1 MNLCLK
7 NTLHG
12 CHCGPNKSLLLHG
25 EAVISKHL
33 KIDEEAQTEN
43 NFCCMR
49 TILFIS
55 CITYLIPI
63 FCATTPPPHHQ
74 AVPSSHFLVPS
85 FRFSVSISQF
95 LVPSSQFSF
104 HSSQFTVS
112 CCLIPDPCTLIPVPW
127 SLYPDPCSLFPVH

>member
-1 MNLCLK
+1 MNNLHNYCLSVG
-7 NTLHG
+7 LSIY
-12 CHCGPNKSLLLHG
+12 HCGPNESLLLHG

-63 FCATTPPPHHQ
+63 FCAQGTLCGSIFPLLTNFDSPSPIFSPLPPPPNVIYFE
-74 AVPSSHFLVPS
+74 ASHLP
-85 FRFSVSISQF
+85 
-95 LVPSSQFSF
+95 
-104 HSSQFTVS
+104 
-112 CCLIPDPCTLIPVPW
+112 
-127 SLYPDPCSLFPVH
+127 